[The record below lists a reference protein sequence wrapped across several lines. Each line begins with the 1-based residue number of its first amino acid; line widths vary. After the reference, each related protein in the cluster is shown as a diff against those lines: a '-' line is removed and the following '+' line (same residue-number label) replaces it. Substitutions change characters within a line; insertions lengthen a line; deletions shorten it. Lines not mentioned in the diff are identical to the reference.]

1 MNTDRERII
10 DVFGNFLLKLDDIDA
25 ATALGIVEG
34 MAIKAD
40 LMKEHALKENEN
52 RPAE

>member
-1 MNTDRERII
+1 MNTNEKRII
-10 DVFGNFLLKLDDIDA
+10 DVFGNVLMKLTEIDR
-25 ATALGIVEG
+25 ATLLGIAEG